1 MRLLPIL
8 LGLAWSQEDVQ
19 VSCDPDVMEIRIT
32 KGKIT
37 LFSLETYIMVSL
49 NINTALSLR
58 SY

>member
-37 LFSLETYIMVSL
+37 LPSSEINIMASRE
-49 NINTALSLR
+49 INTALFSR
-58 SY
+58 PY